1 MNPYVIS
8 HSPKDFLEPMYNTL
22 FYGSVCSVEATL
34 GTNEINYFCE
44 RQSPLDIGH
53 KSLTAFVRFCWIL
66 LMWEY
71 IISSFDFFET

>member
-44 RQSPLDIGH
+44 RQSPLDMTQRSYRSQ
-53 KSLTAFVRFCWIL
+53 KLDRFCGDSPPIGIHHQL
-66 LMWEY
+66 
-71 IISSFDFFET
+71 F